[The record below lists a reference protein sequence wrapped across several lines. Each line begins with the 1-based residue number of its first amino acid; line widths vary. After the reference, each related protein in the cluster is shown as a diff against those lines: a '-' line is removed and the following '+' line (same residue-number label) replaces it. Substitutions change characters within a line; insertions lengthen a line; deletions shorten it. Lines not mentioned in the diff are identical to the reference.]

1 MKKPTTGRHA
11 GAGFSRNDLVT
22 SSRRFIADL
31 PPDNQVAVPP
41 NFDPK
46 LNPILAHHWFGVHP
60 QGVSALWWR
69 LAGLGQRLP
78 AEKGVI
84 VVQGG
89 RHG

>member
-1 MKKPTTGRHA
+1 MFLTIAADSPATGLE
-11 GAGFSRNDLVT
+11 SDP
-22 SSRRFIADL
+22 DL
-31 PPDNQVAVPP
+31 PPD
-41 NFDPK
+41 FDPDEH
-46 LNPILAHHWFGVHP
+46 PILARHWFGVHP

-69 LAGLGQRLP
+69 FAGLGHRLP